1 MNGTSSQ
8 FDGRGAGKGDRGG
21 MGRRGRGGGVGGRG
35 GDRSFQGGRGRRG
48 GGTGGGPGRDQPQS
62 GLGNGGLAQDSAVV
76 GFSGSID
83 TWNPGPSNDG
93 STGGG
98 GSRDG
103 QRRSR
108 GQNSKDAFD
117 NAGNWG
123 DDFPA
128 ADDWD
133 NEEYTA
139 DTKVFTASSGS
150 RKPTSKQP
158 QQKRK
163 DDYPQSTPQTAQ
175 HQQPLKQPQVIGT
188 NRNSY
193 NADSSLNGPSQHE
206 MAPSQ
211 AQPPSVPQ
219 LQSSL
224 VSQQTVPPSSAAVGA
239 PTSSYSQSIDLSTL
253 LHKPTTQSSIGPGSQ
268 QQSLLQ
274 FTQQATDSLKAA
286 VGIGQ
291 PGQGSQSKASDL
303 GGYGSYGPPSAA
315 GTAVPNSGYGQT
327 SAFGS
332 IKQTSNVNSSS
343 NQNMNQQPQPGSN
356 YNRSRMPPPSK
367 IPNSAV
373 EMPGDSLARLDVQF
387 GGLDLQFGGG
397 GSSANSDNVSSFEFN
412 GSMAGNAPGQGPSQ
426 STQPKEDKYLSG
438 DKAKNVSMNASAVS
452 SSSGVPSGP
461 NNIDAYGHPHPP
473 SAKEVSKSL
482 SNAMSGGKLMGQP
495 NDSFD
500 PRKQVASGAGSGSY
514 SSRGP
519 PPPPGGMDMKA
530 ANDVLSG
537 YAQQNSYNSYSK
549 PSAGYG
555 AQYSQNQNYAGPTN
569 PNQSSTY
576 GSSSASSSSGYAS
589 QNNCSS
595 SSTPNTQQLQT
606 GYKGSSVSAS
616 YTASSGQTNDNSLSK
631 TGFGADSTGNPS
643 ANNAAVL
650 GLTSTTN
657 SLSGKVSASTAS
669 KVNVPNLPP
678 GVASMLP
685 PQYMASL
692 PAAAFYGLQQPAA
705 AMYSAA
711 YGNAG
716 LEDLAAL
723 QRQAGLHTLVGS
735 TATGANALAQAQALA
750 SGNPTVH
757 QPTAGGS
764 VKGQTTGYYDPS
776 NQYAA
781 TSLAAAAG
789 INQSQDGGSSL
800 NSLST
805 SVSSATTMTGSV
817 STNTGSSGSSSNL
830 NSGSDK
836 SAFGSVAA
844 AMNNSVDSTSSPI
857 PNASNPNNQQTGNL
871 QQAGLNFATNAFAAQ
886 QAALPP
892 GYAYFY
898 GQVPNLQAAY
908 GATAAGVYPG
918 APMAV
923 PTAAGGTA
931 TTQFQKSAYGTSYGS
946 GYDNLGQGQPGSKQ
960 DFNSYSATGNGTT
973 GKSSGV
979 QGSSGTGGPGHQYW
993 GGSLNGVASGT
1004 QLW

>member
-1 MNGTSSQ
+1 
-8 FDGRGAGKGDRGG
+8 
-21 MGRRGRGGGVGGRG
+21 MG
-35 GDRSFQGGRGRRG
+35 
-48 GGTGGGPGRDQPQS
+48 
-62 GLGNGGLAQDSAVV
+62 
-76 GFSGSID
+76 
-83 TWNPGPSNDG
+83 
-93 STGGG
+93 
-98 GSRDG
+98 
-103 QRRSR
+103 
-108 GQNSKDAFD
+108 
-117 NAGNWG
+117 
-123 DDFPA
+123 
-128 ADDWD
+128 
-133 NEEYTA
+133 
-139 DTKVFTASSGS
+139 
-150 RKPTSKQP
+150 
-158 QQKRK
+158 
-163 DDYPQSTPQTAQ
+163 
-175 HQQPLKQPQVIGT
+175 
-188 NRNSY
+188 
-193 NADSSLNGPSQHE
+193 
-206 MAPSQ
+206 
-211 AQPPSVPQ
+211 
-219 LQSSL
+219 
-224 VSQQTVPPSSAAVGA
+224 
-239 PTSSYSQSIDLSTL
+239 
-253 LHKPTTQSSIGPGSQ
+253 
-268 QQSLLQ
+268 
-274 FTQQATDSLKAA
+274 TQQNT
-286 VGIGQ
+286 
-291 PGQGSQSKASDL
+291 
-303 GGYGSYGPPSAA
+303 
-315 GTAVPNSGYGQT
+315 N
-327 SAFGS
+327 
-332 IKQTSNVNSSS
+332 
-343 NQNMNQQPQPGSN
+343 
-356 YNRSRMPPPSK
+356 
-367 IPNSAV
+367 
-373 EMPGDSLARLDVQF
+373 
-387 GGLDLQFGGG
+387 
-397 GSSANSDNVSSFEFN
+397 
-412 GSMAGNAPGQGPSQ
+412 
-426 STQPKEDKYLSG
+426 KEDKYLSG
-438 DKAKNVSMNASAVS
+438 DKAKNVSVNVSAVS
-452 SSSGVPSGP
+452 SSSGVPSGAD
-461 NNIDAYGHPHPP
+461 NIDAYGHPHAP

-482 SNAMSGGKLMGQP
+482 SNAMSGGKLVGQG

-500 PRKQVASGAGSGSY
+500 PRKQVASGAGPGGY
-514 SSRGP
+514 PSRGP

-537 YAQQNSYNSYSK
+537 YAQQNNYNNYSK
-549 PSAGYG
+549 QSSYG
-555 AQYSQNQNYAGPTN
+555 NQYSQNQYGGPTN

-589 QNNCSS
+589 QNNYSS

-616 YTASSGQTNDNSLSK
+616 YPASSGQTNDNSLSK

-705 AMYSAA
+705 AMYSA

-757 QPTAGGS
+757 QPTAGGT

-789 INQSQDGGSSL
+789 RNQSQDGGSSL

-805 SVSSATTMTGSV
+805 SVSTATTMTGSS
-817 STNTGSSGSSSNL
+817 STNTGFSGSSSNL

-844 AMNNSVDSTSSPI
+844 AMNNSIDSTSSPI

-908 GATAAGVYPG
+908 GATAAG
-918 APMAV
+918 
-923 PTAAGGTA
+923 GTA
-931 TTQFQKSAYGTSYGS
+931 TPQFQKSAYGTSYGS
-946 GYDNLGQGQPGSKQ
+946 GYDSLGQGQGKQ
-960 DFNSYSATGNGTT
+960 DFNNYSTGNGTT
-973 GKSSGV
+973 GKSSGA
-979 QGSSGTGGPGHQYW
+979 QGSSGTGGPGKGHQYW
-993 GGSLNGVASGT
+993 GNSQLGTT
-1004 QLW
+1004 QLWG